1 MRIMRGKYFEGPN
14 GHWEKI
20 EIELDRDDLTE
31 DELRVPEHLRP
42 QLLELRAEQHLLASL
57 VRQGAVSKEEAITKG
72 RELRDEISALFPR
85 KPKNPNRLPAPD
97 GL

>member
-1 MRIMRGKYFEGPN
+1 MRIMRGKYFEAPN
-14 GHWEKI
+14 GFWEKI

-57 VRQGAVSKEEAITKG
+57 VRQGVMTQQEAIEKG
-72 RELRDEISALFPR
+72 RQLRDEIAALFPK
-85 KPKNPNRLPAPD
+85 KPQNPNRLP
-97 GL
+97 LK